1 MVPTRA
7 ASKKEDQGDFFEF
20 KQKEEELIREIQ
32 SEPCHH
38 NSMLKAALID
48 NQALAFKEGGQSRVL
63 NFTPNQESLLFNLT
77 KERQLIIHSG

>member
-48 NQALAFKEGGQSRVL
+48 N
-63 NFTPNQESLLFNLT
+63 
-77 KERQLIIHSG
+77 